1 MKVQTTH
8 YREVLE
14 AFRQYRKLVGYSKR
28 CITGV
33 VEFLARMEQKGIL
46 DLADIE
52 PSHIKEHYA
61 YLLQRPNQLYSGALS
76 PYTITGYLFHIRLLL
91 SWAVRSGQISSSPM
105 ESLRFP
111 APPPT
116 ERVIVSKEKIQ
127 DLYAICVLAQERLTL
142 SLFYGCGLR
151 ASEGSRLN
159 LKDIDHKARLL
170 YVRQGKGRKR
180 RVIPMT
186 VAIAEDIQNYIYQ
199 QRHEQVTRLT
209 RGNHQKALS
218 LNKIGT
224 RMSAQSYWKLF
235 KELLH
240 RRGDLGLINRG
251 ISLHSLRHSIATH
264 LLADGMPLERVR
276 DFLGHDHLET
286 TQLYTHL
293 KTEDL

>member
-1 MKVQTTH
+1 
-8 YREVLE
+8 
-14 AFRQYRKLVGYSKR
+14 
-28 CITGV
+28 
-33 VEFLARMEQKGIL
+33 MEQKGIL

-52 PSHIKEHYA
+52 PGHIKEHYA
-61 YLLQRPNQLYSGALS
+61 YLLERPNQLFGGALS
-76 PYTITGYLFHIRLLL
+76 LYTITGYLFLIRLLL
-91 SWAVRSGQISSSPM
+91 SWAVQSGQISSSPM

-111 APPPT
+111 TPPPAA
-116 ERVIVSKEKIQ
+116 RAIVTKEEIQ

-159 LKDIDHKARLL
+159 LKDIDQKARLL

-180 RVIPMT
+180 RVIPLT
-186 VAIAEDIQNYIYQ
+186 VAIAEDIKNYIYE
-199 QRHEQVTRLT
+199 QRVEQITRLT
-209 RGNHQKALS
+209 KGLDQKALS
-218 LNKIGT
+218 LNKVGT
-224 RMSAQSYWKLF
+224 RMSAQSYWRLF
-235 KELLH
+235 KELLQ
-240 RRGDLGLINRG
+240 RLGDPELINQG

-293 KTEDL
+293 KTDEL